1 MFLFKH
7 LAGYMVVREIKNG
20 LTNSLTKAPVLNYK
34 FNLQDIT
41 MNNERKENLQKL
53 IDLIED
59 IDFTMMTTVDDDGS
73 LRSRPMSTQQI
84 GEDGVMWFF
93 TGYESGKSHEIKNDS
108 HVNLSYSKPSD
119 NVYVSVSGKA
129 TLSKDR
135 AKIEELWTPELKAWF
150 PGGKE
155 DPNVGLIRVD
165 IDKAEYWDSPNSAV
179 THLIGFVKATLSGE
193 SYDPGENKKIDL

>member
-1 MFLFKH
+1 
-7 LAGYMVVREIKNG
+7 
-20 LTNSLTKAPVLNYK
+20 
-34 FNLQDIT
+34 
-41 MNNERKENLQKL
+41 MNNDRKENLQKL
-53 IDLIED
+53 IELLED
-59 IDFTMMTTVDDDGS
+59 IDFTMMTTVDEDGS
-73 LRSRPMSTQQI
+73 LRSRPMSTQKI
-84 GEDGVMWFF
+84 GEDGVVWFF

-119 NVYVSVSGKA
+119 NVFVSVSGKA

-150 PGGKE
+150 PDGKE
-155 DPNVGLIRVD
+155 DANIGLIRVD
-165 IDKAEYWDSPNSAV
+165 IEKAEYWDSPNSAV